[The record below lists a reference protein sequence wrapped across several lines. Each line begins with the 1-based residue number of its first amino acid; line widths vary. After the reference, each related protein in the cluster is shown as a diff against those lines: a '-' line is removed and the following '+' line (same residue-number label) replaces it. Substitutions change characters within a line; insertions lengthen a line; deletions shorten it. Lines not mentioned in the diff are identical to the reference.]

1 MSAEIW
7 VAIIT
12 SLTSLAGIIIT
23 VMWGNKKNDER
34 SKEQEKRSKEQT
46 DLMLYRIDQLEKKQ
60 DKHNCLIER
69 MYKVEKK
76 EAVIEGEI
84 EAIRQHIDDLHS

>member
-12 SLTSLAGIIIT
+12 GLSTLIGVIIT
-23 VMWGNKKNDER
+23 VRSGN
-34 SKEQEKRSKEQT
+34 SKT
-46 DLMLYRIDQLEKKQ
+46 LYRIEQLEKKQ

-69 MYKVEKK
+69 MYKIEKD
-76 EAVIEGEI
+76 EAVIEEEL

>member
-12 SLTSLAGIIIT
+12 SLGSLAGIIIT
-23 VMWGNKKNDER
+23 VLWGNKKNDER
-34 SKEQEKRSKEQT
+34 SKEQTKQSKEQAE
-46 DLMLYRIDQLEKKQ
+46 LMLYRIDQLEKKQ

-69 MYKVEKK
+69 MYKLEKE
-76 EAVIEGEI
+76 EAVIEEEL